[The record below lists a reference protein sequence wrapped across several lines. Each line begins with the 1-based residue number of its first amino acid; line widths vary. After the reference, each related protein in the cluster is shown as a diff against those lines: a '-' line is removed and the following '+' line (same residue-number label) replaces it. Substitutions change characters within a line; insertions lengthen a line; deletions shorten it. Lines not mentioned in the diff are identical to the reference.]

1 MELRVLHEAKMC
13 LSLHV
18 HMPPMT
24 PPTQDVVEFRENF
37 MATLDRKFLHKTGKI
52 QWHRMKDF
60 TFWSNDEEADEIY
73 AADVVEKLLEM
84 KKIFSES
91 YKGDWSMDYQLSKP
105 VHLISIKD
113 KIEAVLKDTK
123 ARNRDVSPG
132 RKLNDK

>member
-1 MELRVLHEAKMC
+1 
-13 LSLHV
+13 
-18 HMPPMT
+18 
-24 PPTQDVVEFRENF
+24 
-37 MATLDRKFLHKTGKI
+37 
-52 QWHRMKDF
+52 MKDF

-113 KIEAVLKDTK
+113 KIEAILKDEAVLKDAK
-123 ARNRDVSPG
+123 VRNRDVSPG